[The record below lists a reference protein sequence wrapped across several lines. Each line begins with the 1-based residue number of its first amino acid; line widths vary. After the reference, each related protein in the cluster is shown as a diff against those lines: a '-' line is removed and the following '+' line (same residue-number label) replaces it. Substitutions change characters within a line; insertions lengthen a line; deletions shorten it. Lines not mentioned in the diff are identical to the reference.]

1 MLSSPQSVNVVVVS
15 RESSPE
21 ERQAALYQIYA
32 QVLER
37 QPYAFEH
44 KMLAKPEKDFIRDK
58 IGVKRFLKILGHSEV
73 YLEEF
78 YHRSSNLKFIELCF
92 KHFMGRAPK
101 DHEEVHHYCDILLR
115 EGVEKLITRLI
126 DSEEYLRSFGC
137 FTVPYPRT
145 ERQFNS
151 PKAYLESDALLHEL
165 HGRRGTVVPTM
176 TWHELH
182 LDCNGGTCGTAPPAG
197 ALPVG
202 QPLPVVQPGP
212 EDSLSQV
219 HSALKNLNRAD
230 ISTLAASLSD
240 DERSKLKQ
248 ILLQSI

>member
-1 MLSSPQSVNVVVVS
+1 MLSSPESVNVVVVS
-15 RESSPE
+15 RESSRE
-21 ERQAALYQIYA
+21 ERQAALYQIYV

-44 KMLAKPEKDFIRDK
+44 KILAKAEKDFLRDK

-73 YLEEF
+73 YLNEF
-78 YHRSSNLKFIELCF
+78 YHNSSNMKFIELCF

-101 DHEEVHHYCDILLR
+101 DHDEVHHYCDILLR

-126 DSEEYLRSFGC
+126 DSEEYLRCFGC

-151 PKAYLESDALLHEL
+151 PKAYLESEALLHEL
-165 HGRRGTVVPTM
+165 HGRRGHVVPTM

-182 LDCNGGTCGTAPPAG
+182 LDCNGGTCGTAPPA
-197 ALPVG
+197 ATPA
-202 QPLPVVQPGP
+202 VQPQP
-212 EDSLSQV
+212 VDSLGQV